1 MNFYINIETISIFSN
16 IIIFFFRFIFGSRIW
31 TIFHKCG
38 KCRGNPNLVT
48 ATLGRKKL
56 KRINEKMAKAP
67 SILRYKSKG
76 GVVACSSHVQFG
88 DNGNK
93 VCFFHHRSF
102 NRLIHYCIAIHEV
115 QMCRTGCILYKCPG
129 T

>member
-16 IIIFFFRFIFGSRIW
+16 IIIFFQVHIRFKNMDHFPPS
-31 TIFHKCG
+31 G

-56 KRINEKMAKAP
+56 RRINEKMAKAP